1 MLKSNIIRQ
10 STIEYANS
18 KQDGLHETKKNIK
31 VMHPRSLEQKATY
44 TSLSFVI
51 TRKIHNYMKA
61 KNN

>member
-1 MLKSNIIRQ
+1 
-10 STIEYANS
+10 
-18 KQDGLHETKKNIK
+18 
-31 VMHPRSLEQKATY
+31 MHPWSLEQKATY